1 MCKISQSF
9 SNLAKDKKTTMPFYN
24 SDMVGIG
31 AFKKIEHFDSASFE
45 SAELP
50 KNDLLNMYISNKSI
64 YSSKIITDEI
74 KKTI

>member
-1 MCKISQSF
+1 MS
-9 SNLAKDKKTTMPFYN
+9 KKTLFVKTRDLGHIMDSFRFYLDN
-24 SDMVGIG
+24 S